1 MELSMMHNEIKWNKL
16 LEESESEKRVEK
28 FIILVKNLLNEGNSK
43 KNCDE
48 ILYGIDK
55 ILSSMTENEEK
66 EAQNL
71 LNKILKEVK

>member
-1 MELSMMHNEIKWNKL
+1 MHNEIKWNKL

-55 ILSSMTENEEK
+55 ILSGMTENEEK